1 MASAATTTQGTNNVS
16 LFFRRPDRININSDF
31 REGISCLVESSFNYV
46 RHLLYI
52 RVPSALLTFM
62 KSVSLSIYV
71 SCATEFFWRFFNDKP
86 IRQASSSQP
95 KITLSPLVKMMI
107 AGLTFSTICLF
118 IRYLYPCFR
127 EVTLCS
133 QINVV

>member
-1 MASAATTTQGTNNVS
+1 MLG
-16 LFFRRPDRININSDF
+16 
-31 REGISCLVESSFNYV
+31 GIVFQLCTPFAV
-46 RHLLYI
+46 HH
-52 RVPSALLTFM
+52 VPSALLTLM
-62 KSVSLSIYV
+62 QSVSLSIYV

-86 IRQASSSQP
+86 IRQASSSQL
-95 KITLSPLVKMMI
+95 KITVSPLVKMMI

-118 IRYLYPCFR
+118 IRYLHPCFR